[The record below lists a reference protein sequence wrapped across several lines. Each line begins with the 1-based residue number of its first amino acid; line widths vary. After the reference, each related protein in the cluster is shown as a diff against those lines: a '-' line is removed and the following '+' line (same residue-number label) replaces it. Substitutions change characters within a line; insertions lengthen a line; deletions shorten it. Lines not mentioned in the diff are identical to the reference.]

1 MVTAMKYKEK
11 KNHKRITTIEPNS
24 NKKFILSK
32 SHASKIY
39 LERIDEVQV
48 TVATRERKKKEKSK
62 LSRTSRNCIKD
73 GETYANFVTVAT

>member
-1 MVTAMKYKEK
+1 MVRKCAVTATKYKEK
-11 KNHKRITTIEPNS
+11 KRISTIEPNS

-48 TVATRERKKKEKSK
+48 TVATRERDEKKRE
-62 LSRTSRNCIKD
+62 
-73 GETYANFVTVAT
+73 AN